1 MQIWIGRVSLAVSVL
16 ALGLAVASLLH
27 TANWHV
33 NANAVSAAGSFL
45 AAAVALWIAT
55 SDRRLR
61 KKDRDDADFTQ
72 AKLVIVWTVR
82 RTEQP
87 PWLQVMVRNK
97 GSRPILDVTFVRLSV
112 EDHDFLLPAPADNP
126 LPVVDPNGDGNFI
139 FYASDD
145 LDDAFRRALLGVP
158 YPPGMSVAGANQLK
172 DKPTIVESTKFTAT
186 VQFTDANGNRWEK
199 TASNPPMEQELPV
212 RVGGRR

>member
-1 MQIWIGRVSLAVSVL
+1 M
-16 ALGLAVASLLH
+16 
-27 TANWHV
+27 
-33 NANAVSAAGSFL
+33 
-45 AAAVALWIAT
+45 ALWIAT

-145 LDDAFRRALLGVP
+145 LDDAFRRALLGFRTRPACPLPVRTNSKTSRQSWNQRSSRQRFNSP
-158 YPPGMSVAGANQLK
+158 MPTAIDGRKLPPIRRWSRNCLCVSAAGGDRDSVAG
-172 DKPTIVESTKFTAT
+172 P
-186 VQFTDANGNRWEK
+186 DAI
-199 TASNPPMEQELPV
+199 
-212 RVGGRR
+212 RVK